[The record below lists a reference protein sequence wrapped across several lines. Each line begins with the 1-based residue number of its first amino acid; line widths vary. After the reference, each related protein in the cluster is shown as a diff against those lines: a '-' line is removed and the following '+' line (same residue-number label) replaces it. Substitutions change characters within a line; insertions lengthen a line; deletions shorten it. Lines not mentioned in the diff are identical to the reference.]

1 MNAYERYC
9 ELRDKLGY
17 KDADVVKK
25 TGVTKSTFSSWKTG
39 RYVPKE
45 EKMQKIAEA
54 LGTTVEYIRYGAK
67 GQESPVQDSEA
78 SAPEVGE
85 ASGYYLDPE
94 TAKAAQE
101 VFDDPNLRILFDA
114 ARNSRPD
121 DILMAADMLKR
132 FKETNPDG

>member
-45 EKMQKIAEA
+45 EKMKKIADA
-54 LGTTVEYIRYGAK
+54 LGTTVDYIRYGDK
-67 GQESPVQDSEA
+67 LPVWQDDTDADS
-78 SAPEVGE
+78 
-85 ASGYYLDPE
+85 SGYYLDPE
-94 TAKAAQE
+94 TAKVAQE
-101 VFDDPNLRILFDA
+101 VFDDPDLRVLFDA
-114 ARNSRPD
+114 ARDSRPE
-121 DILMAADMLKR
+121 DIRMAADMLKR